1 MDQQTKRYGISLAVT
16 VLCHVGAALWLGM
29 AGFLFLKPP
38 VSQEPIE
45 IVLNTGGGQAGGG
58 QKALPSPVEE
68 TAEMDHPSLSTQE
81 EEPTAENVTEDF
93 PIMEKQED
101 PVVEEVFHR
110 TTLPDTNASSLPSGT
125 EMPASLSGAGSESGS
140 GEGDATGQGA
150 DEGEGDATGQGAD
163 EGEGSGQGDG
173 EGSGSQSGVPVT
185 PPSVVSYVEPD
196 YPGRAMLDGT
206 SGVVQVRITVNASGE
221 VDAVSVSGSSGSAA
235 LDRAAVEAVYRWT
248 FSPALDTHGQP
259 MVCTIY
265 LPVNFKIR

>member
-58 QKALPSPVEE
+58 QKALPSSVEE
-68 TAEMDHPSLSTQE
+68 TAEMDHQSLLTQE

-125 EMPASLSGAGSESGS
+125 EMPASLSGAGSGSGS
-140 GEGDATGQGA
+140 
-150 DEGEGDATGQGAD
+150 
-163 EGEGSGQGDG
+163 GEGSGQGDG

-206 SGVVQVRITVNASGE
+206 SGVVQVRITVNATGG

-259 MVCTIY
+259 MACTIY

>member
-16 VLCHVGAALWLGM
+16 VLCHAGVALCLGM

-58 QKALPSPVEE
+58 QKALPSPLEE
-68 TAEMDHPSLSTQE
+68 TAEMDQSLSTQE
-81 EEPTAENVTEDF
+81 EEPPAEDVTEDF

-110 TTLPDTNASSLPSGT
+110 TTLPDTKASSSASGT
-125 EMPASLSGAGSESGS
+125 EMAASPSGAGSGSGS

-150 DEGEGDATGQGAD
+150 G
-163 EGEGSGQGDG
+163 EGEGSGQELGQGNG
-173 EGSGSQSGVPVT
+173 EGSGPQSGVPVT

-206 SGVVQVRITVNASGE
+206 SGVVQVRITVNASGG

-259 MVCTIY
+259 MACTIY

>member
-58 QKALPSPVEE
+58 QKALPSPVKE
-68 TAEMDHPSLSTQE
+68 TAEMDPSLSTQE
-81 EEPTAENVTEDF
+81 GEPTAEAVTEDF

-101 PVVEEVFHR
+101 PVVEEVFQR
-110 TTLPDTNASSLPSGT
+110 ATLPDTKASSSASGT
-125 EMPASLSGAGSESGS
+125 EMAASPSGAGSGSGS
-140 GEGDATGQGA
+140 GEGDATGQGD
-150 DEGEGDATGQGAD
+150 DEE
-163 EGEGSGQGDG
+163 EGSGQGQGDG

-185 PPSVVSYVEPD
+185 PPAVVSYVEPD

-206 SGVVQVRITVNASGE
+206 SGVVQVRITVNASGG

-248 FSPALDTHGQP
+248 FSPALDTYGQP
-259 MVCTIY
+259 MACTIY

>member
-1 MDQQTKRYGISLAVT
+1 MEQQTKRYGISLAVT
-16 VLCHVGAALWLGM
+16 VLCHVGAALCLGM

-58 QKALPSPVEE
+58 QKAHPSPLEE
-68 TAEMDHPSLSTQE
+68 TAEMDQSLSTQE
-81 EEPTAENVTEDF
+81 EEPPAEDVTEYF

-110 TTLPDTNASSLPSGT
+110 TTLPDTKASSSASGT
-125 EMPASLSGAGSESGS
+125 AMAASPSGAGSGSGS

-150 DEGEGDATGQGAD
+150 GEGEGNGQ
-163 EGEGSGQGDG
+163 GQGDG
-173 EGSGSQSGVPVT
+173 DGSGSQSGFPVT

-206 SGVVQVRITVNASGE
+206 SGVVQVRITVNATGG
-221 VDAVSVSGSSGSAA
+221 VDTVSVSGSSGSAA

-248 FSPALDTHGQP
+248 FSPALDTRGQP
-259 MVCTIY
+259 MACTIY

>member
-1 MDQQTKRYGISLAVT
+1 
-16 VLCHVGAALWLGM
+16 M
-29 AGFLFLKPP
+29 AGDGWISISETACFSRADRNRP
-38 VSQEPIE
+38 EY
-45 IVLNTGGGQAGGG
+45 GGRAGWRWTKG
-58 QKALPSPVEE
+58 ASFPVEE

-125 EMPASLSGAGSESGS
+125 EMPASLSGAGSGSGS

-150 DEGEGDATGQGAD
+150 S
-163 EGEGSGQGDG
+163 EGEGSGQGRGDG
-173 EGSGSQSGVPVT
+173 EGSGSQGGVPVT

-206 SGVVQVRITVNASGE
+206 SGVVQVRITVNASGG

-259 MVCTIY
+259 MACTIY

>member
-45 IVLNTGGGQAGGG
+45 IVLNPGGGQAGGG

-81 EEPTAENVTEDF
+81 EEPTAEDVTEDF

-110 TTLPDTNASSLPSGT
+110 TTLPDTKASSSASGT
-125 EMPASLSGAGSESGS
+125 EMAASLSGAGSGSGS
-140 GEGDATGQGA
+140 GEGDSTA
-150 DEGEGDATGQGAD
+150 
-163 EGEGSGQGDG
+163 GS
-173 EGSGSQSGVPVT
+173 
-185 PPSVVSYVEPD
+185 
-196 YPGRAMLDGT
+196 
-206 SGVVQVRITVNASGE
+206 
-221 VDAVSVSGSSGSAA
+221 
-235 LDRAAVEAVYRWT
+235 
-248 FSPALDTHGQP
+248 
-259 MVCTIY
+259 
-265 LPVNFKIR
+265 

>member
-81 EEPTAENVTEDF
+81 EEPTAEDVTEYF

-110 TTLPDTNASSLPSGT
+110 TTLPDTKASSSASGT
-125 EMPASLSGAGSESGS
+125 EMAASLSGAGSGSGS
-140 GEGDATGQGA
+140 GEGSGQG
-150 DEGEGDATGQGAD
+150 D
-163 EGEGSGQGDG
+163 GDG

-185 PPSVVSYVEPD
+185 PPSVASYVEPD

-206 SGVVQVRITVNASGE
+206 SGVVQVRITVNATGG

-259 MVCTIY
+259 MACTIY

>member
-81 EEPTAENVTEDF
+81 
-93 PIMEKQED
+93 
-101 PVVEEVFHR
+101 VEEVFHR
-110 TTLPDTNASSLPSGT
+110 TTLPDTKASSSASGT
-125 EMPASLSGAGSESGS
+125 EMAASLSGAGSGSGS
-140 GEGDATGQGA
+140 
-150 DEGEGDATGQGAD
+150 GEGDATGQGAD
-163 EGEGSGQGDG
+163 EGEGSGQGEG

-206 SGVVQVRITVNASGE
+206 SGVVQVRITVNASGG

-259 MVCTIY
+259 MACTIY

>member
-1 MDQQTKRYGISLAVT
+1 MEQQTKRYGISLAVT
-16 VLCHVGAALWLGM
+16 VLCHVGAALCLGM

-58 QKALPSPVEE
+58 KKAFSPPVEE
-68 TAEMDHPSLSTQE
+68 TAEMDHPLSTQE
-81 EEPTAENVTEDF
+81 EEPTAEDVTEDF
-93 PIMEKQED
+93 PIMEKQEE

-110 TTLPDTNASSLPSGT
+110 TTVPDTKASSSASGT
-125 EMPASLSGAGSESGS
+125 EMAASLSGAGSGSGS
-140 GEGDATGQGA
+140 GEGDATGQEAG
-150 DEGEGDATGQGAD
+150 
-163 EGEGSGQGDG
+163 EGEGSGQGRGDG
-173 EGSGSQSGVPVT
+173 EGSGSQGGVPVT
-185 PPSVVSYVEPD
+185 PPAVVSYVEPD
-196 YPGRAMLDGT
+196 YPGRAMLEGT
-206 SGVVQVRITVNASGE
+206 SGVVQVRITVNASGG

-259 MVCTIY
+259 MACTIY

>member
-16 VLCHVGAALWLGM
+16 ILCHVGAALCLGM

-68 TAEMDHPSLSTQE
+68 TAETDSSLSTQE
-81 EEPTAENVTEDF
+81 EEPTAEAVTEEF
-93 PIMEKQED
+93 PIMGKQED

-110 TTLPDTNASSLPSGT
+110 TTLPDTKASSSASGT
-125 EMPASLSGAGSESGS
+125 EMAASLSGAGNGSGS
-140 GEGDATGQGA
+140 GEGDATEQGA
-150 DEGEGDATGQGAD
+150 G
-163 EGEGSGQGDG
+163 EGEGSGQGQGDG

-206 SGVVQVRITVNASGE
+206 SGVVQVRITVNASGG

-235 LDRAAVEAVYRWT
+235 LDRSAVEAVYRWT

-259 MVCTIY
+259 MACTIY

>member
-58 QKALPSPVEE
+58 QKSLPSPVEE

-81 EEPTAENVTEDF
+81 EEPTAEDVTEDF
-93 PIMEKQED
+93 PVMEKQED
-101 PVVEEVFHR
+101 PVVEEVFQPA
-110 TTLPDTNASSLPSGT
+110 TLPDTKASSSASGT
-125 EMPASLSGAGSESGS
+125 EMAASPSGAGNGSGS

-150 DEGEGDATGQGAD
+150 G
-163 EGEGSGQGDG
+163 EGEGSGQGQGDG

-206 SGVVQVRITVNASGE
+206 SGVVQVRITVNATGG

-259 MVCTIY
+259 MACTIY

>member
-81 EEPTAENVTEDF
+81 EEPTAEDVTEDF

-101 PVVEEVFHR
+101 PVVEEVFQPA
-110 TTLPDTNASSLPSGT
+110 TLPDTKASSSASGT
-125 EMPASLSGAGSESGS
+125 EMAASPSGAGNGSGS

-150 DEGEGDATGQGAD
+150 DE
-163 EGEGSGQGDG
+163 G

-206 SGVVQVRITVNASGE
+206 SGVVQVRITVNASGG

-259 MVCTIY
+259 MACTIY

>member
-1 MDQQTKRYGISLAVT
+1 MEQQTKRYGISLAVT

-45 IVLNTGGGQAGGG
+45 IVLNTGGGQAGSG

-68 TAEMDHPSLSTQE
+68 TAEMDQSLSTQE
-81 EEPTAENVTEDF
+81 EELTAEDVTEDF

-101 PVVEEVFHR
+101 PVVEEVFRR
-110 TTLPDTNASSLPSGT
+110 TTLPDTKASSSASGT
-125 EMPASLSGAGSESGS
+125 EMAASPSGAGSGSGS

-150 DEGEGDATGQGAD
+150 GEGG
-163 EGEGSGQGDG
+163 GSGQRQGDG

-185 PPSVVSYVEPD
+185 PPSIVSYVEPD

-206 SGVVQVRITVNASGE
+206 CGVVQVRITVNATGG

-235 LDRAAVEAVYRWT
+235 LDQAAVEAVYRWT

-259 MVCTIY
+259 MACTIY

>member
-1 MDQQTKRYGISLAVT
+1 MEQKTKRYGISLAVT

-81 EEPTAENVTEDF
+81 EEPTAEDVTEDF
-93 PIMEKQED
+93 PIMERQED
-101 PVVEEVFHR
+101 PVAEEVFQPA
-110 TTLPDTNASSLPSGT
+110 TVPDTKASSSASGT
-125 EMPASLSGAGSESGS
+125 EMPASPSGAGNGSGS
-140 GEGDATGQGA
+140 GEGDAT
-150 DEGEGDATGQGAD
+150 
-163 EGEGSGQGDG
+163 GQGDG

-206 SGVVQVRITVNASGE
+206 SGVVQVRITVNASGG

-259 MVCTIY
+259 MACTIY

>member
-1 MDQQTKRYGISLAVT
+1 MEQQTKRYGISLAVT

-81 EEPTAENVTEDF
+81 EEPTAEDVTEDF

-110 TTLPDTNASSLPSGT
+110 TTVPDTKASSSASGT
-125 EMPASLSGAGSESGS
+125 EMAASLSGAGSGSGS
-140 GEGDATGQGA
+140 
-150 DEGEGDATGQGAD
+150 
-163 EGEGSGQGDG
+163 GEGSGQGDG

-206 SGVVQVRITVNASGE
+206 SGVVQVRITVNASGG

-235 LDRAAVEAVYRWT
+235 LDRAAVDAVYRWT

-259 MVCTIY
+259 MACTIY

>member
-16 VLCHVGAALWLGM
+16 VLCHVVAALCLGM

-58 QKALPSPVEE
+58 QKALPSPLEE
-68 TAEMDHPSLSTQE
+68 TAEMDQSLSTQE
-81 EEPTAENVTEDF
+81 EEPPAEDVTEDF

-110 TTLPDTNASSLPSGT
+110 TTLPDTKASSSASGT
-125 EMPASLSGAGSESGS
+125 EMAASPSGAGSGSGS

-150 DEGEGDATGQGAD
+150 G
-163 EGEGSGQGDG
+163 EGEGSGQELGQGNG
-173 EGSGSQSGVPVT
+173 EGSGPQSGVPVT

-206 SGVVQVRITVNASGE
+206 SGVVQVRITVNASGG

-259 MVCTIY
+259 MACTIY

>member
-1 MDQQTKRYGISLAVT
+1 MEQQTKRYGISLAVT

-81 EEPTAENVTEDF
+81 EEPTAEDVTEDF
-93 PIMEKQED
+93 PIMERQED

-110 TTLPDTNASSLPSGT
+110 TTLPDTKASSSASGT
-125 EMPASLSGAGSESGS
+125 EMPASLSGAGNGSGS

-150 DEGEGDATGQGAD
+150 
-163 EGEGSGQGDG
+163 G
-173 EGSGSQSGVPVT
+173 EGSGSQGGVPVT

-206 SGVVQVRITVNASGE
+206 SGVVQVRITVNATGG

-259 MVCTIY
+259 MACTIY

>member
-1 MDQQTKRYGISLAVT
+1 MEQQTKRYGISLAVT

-45 IVLNTGGGQAGGG
+45 IVLNTGGGQAGG

-81 EEPTAENVTEDF
+81 EEPTAEDVTEDF

-101 PVVEEVFHR
+101 PVAEEVFQR
-110 TTLPDTNASSLPSGT
+110 ATLPDTKASSSASGT
-125 EMPASLSGAGSESGS
+125 EMAASPSGTGSGSGS
-140 GEGDATGQGA
+140 GEGDATGQG
-150 DEGEGDATGQGAD
+150 
-163 EGEGSGQGDG
+163 DG
-173 EGSGSQSGVPVT
+173 EGSDSQSGVPVT

-206 SGVVQVRITVNASGE
+206 SGVVQVRITVNATGG

-259 MVCTIY
+259 MACTIY

>member
-1 MDQQTKRYGISLAVT
+1 MRWSSKRSGMASVWLSLFCVMRG
-16 VLCHVGAALWLGM
+16 VALWLGM

-81 EEPTAENVTEDF
+81 EEPTAEDVTEDF

-110 TTLPDTNASSLPSGT
+110 TTLPDTKASSSASGT
-125 EMPASLSGAGSESGS
+125 EMAASLSGSGSGSGS

-150 DEGEGDATGQGAD
+150 G

-206 SGVVQVRITVNASGE
+206 SGVVQVRITVNASGG
-221 VDAVSVSGSSGSAA
+221 VDAVSVSGSAA

-259 MVCTIY
+259 MACTIY